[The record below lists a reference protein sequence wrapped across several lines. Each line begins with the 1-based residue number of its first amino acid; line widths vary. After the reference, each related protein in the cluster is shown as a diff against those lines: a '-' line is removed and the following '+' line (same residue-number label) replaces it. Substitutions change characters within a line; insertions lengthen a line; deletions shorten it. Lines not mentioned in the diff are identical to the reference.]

1 MFALFWFACWEN
13 RLKCDKLKQFLLLY
27 YISFP
32 LLSLPILMRE
42 IKHKNVPT
50 LKIKK
55 LGRKNI
61 FESSPGYDQ
70 VSSP

>member
-13 RLKCDKLKQFLLLY
+13 GLMCDKLKQFLLLY
-27 YISFP
+27 NIYFP
-32 LLSLPILMRE
+32 FLSLPILTRE